1 VSASIILQH
10 DNGVKM
16 KTFFRYF
23 LFLALCSC
31 CYTASVGAAN
41 NVSYVVGNNAGVGPS
56 DQKWKETGPNADIIV
71 KFRYGSGTNNLVFY
85 KPTQLSPTGVSLKW
99 AQLDSA
105 SGGGFLYC
113 NRSGNA
119 SGTPMSIENKMV
131 DSGKSYGGH
140 KLFKT
145 SVPGLYYTLAIS
157 NIWSTYTST
166 DINPS
171 GMYIGDSTEQYFNWR
186 GESEQTLYW
195 SCNNA
200 NSTKK
205 YWAVGGVMQTL
216 TIEFYTDT
224 NFNPTTNQ
232 QVTLSRTDNYLYS
245 FKGYG
250 VGIGINEHS
259 YFLKIDFDLTDII
272 LTNPTCFTA
281 ALSGPTVSGSTVKMG
296 DYSPA
301 QIKNG
306 ATAVPFDI
314 TLQNCIRVRNIETKL
329 MSNKVGSVSKE
340 LLANTL
346 TGNNAA
352 KGVGVLIEG
361 LKNTKSAQM
370 VLKPNDSTSVYK
382 DYETEDDT
390 TGGIYPDKGNGTSQP
405 LHFQATLKQDGN
417 IAIEPGDFKATST
430 FQVTYP

>member
-1 VSASIILQH
+1 
-10 DNGVKM
+10 M

-31 CYTASVGAAN
+31 CYTANVGAAN
-41 NVSYVVGNNAGVGPS
+41 NVSYIVGDNYGVGPGN
-56 DQKWKETGPNADIIV
+56 QKWRDTGPNGDVTV

-85 KPTQLSPTGVSLKW
+85 KPTQLGPTGVSLKW
-99 AQLDSA
+99 EQLDSA

-113 NRSGNA
+113 NRSGTS
-119 SGTPMSIENKMV
+119 SGTPMSIKHKMV

-157 NIWSTYTST
+157 NIWSAYTFT

-171 GMYIGDSTEQYFNWR
+171 GIYIGDATEHFFHWHA
-186 GESEQTLYW
+186 ESEQVLYW
-195 SCNNA
+195 SCDNA
-200 NSTKK
+200 NNKNK
-205 YWAVGGVMQTL
+205 YWAVGGVVQTL

-224 NFNPTTNQ
+224 DFNPTTNQ
-232 QVTLSRTDNYLYS
+232 RVTLLRTDNYLYS
-245 FKGYG
+245 FKGEG

-259 YFLKIDFDLTDII
+259 HYLKIDFDLTDIV

-281 ALSGPTVSGSTVKMG
+281 ALSGPSVSGSTVKMG

-301 QIKNG
+301 QIRNG

-329 MSNKVGSVSKE
+329 KSNKVGSVSKE

-346 TGNNAA
+346 TGNDAA

-370 VLKPNDSTSVYK
+370 VLKPNDATSIYK
-382 DYETEDDT
+382 DYETENDT
-390 TGGIYPDKGNGTSQP
+390 TGGIFPDNGNAGTSQP

>member
-1 VSASIILQH
+1 
-10 DNGVKM
+10 M

-31 CYTASVGAAN
+31 CYTANVGAAN
-41 NVSYVVGNNAGVGPS
+41 NVSYIVGDNYGVGPGN
-56 DQKWKETGPNADIIV
+56 QKWRDTGPNGDVTV

-85 KPTQLSPTGVSLKW
+85 KPTQLGPTGVSLKW
-99 AQLDSA
+99 EQLDSA

-113 NRSGNA
+113 NRSGTS
-119 SGTPMSIENKMV
+119 SGTPMSIKHKMV

-140 KLFKT
+140 KLLKT

-157 NIWSTYTST
+157 NIWSAYTFT

-171 GMYIGDSTEQYFNWR
+171 GIYIGDATEHFFHWHA
-186 GESEQTLYW
+186 ESEQVLYW
-195 SCNNA
+195 SCDNA
-200 NSTKK
+200 NNKNK
-205 YWAVGGVMQTL
+205 YWAVGGVVQTL

-224 NFNPTTNQ
+224 DFNPTTNQ
-232 QVTLSRTDNYLYS
+232 RVTLLRTDNYLYS
-245 FKGYG
+245 FKGEG

-259 YFLKIDFDLTDII
+259 HYLKIDFDLTDIV

-281 ALSGPTVSGSTVKMG
+281 ALSGPSVSGSTVKMG

-301 QIKNG
+301 QIRNG

-329 MSNKVGSVSKE
+329 KSNKVGSVSKE

-346 TGNNAA
+346 TGNDAA

-370 VLKPNDSTSVYK
+370 VLKPNDATSIYK

>member
-1 VSASIILQH
+1 MQH
-10 DNGVKM
+10 GNGVKM

-31 CYTASVGAAN
+31 CYTANVGAAN
-41 NVSYVVGNNAGVGPS
+41 NVSYIVGDNYGVGPGN
-56 DQKWKETGPNADIIV
+56 QKWRDTGPNGDVTV

-85 KPTQLSPTGVSLKW
+85 KPTQLGPTGVSLKW
-99 AQLDSA
+99 EQLDSA

-113 NRSGNA
+113 NRSGTS
-119 SGTPMSIENKMV
+119 SGTPMSIKHKMV

-140 KLFKT
+140 KLLKT

-157 NIWSTYTST
+157 NIWSAYTFT

-171 GMYIGDSTEQYFNWR
+171 GIYIGDATEHFFHWHA
-186 GESEQTLYW
+186 ESEQVLYW
-195 SCNNA
+195 SCDNA
-200 NSTKK
+200 NNKNK
-205 YWAVGGVMQTL
+205 YWAVGGVVQTL

-224 NFNPTTNQ
+224 DFNPTTNQ
-232 QVTLSRTDNYLYS
+232 RVTLLRTDNYLYS
-245 FKGYG
+245 FKGEG

-259 YFLKIDFDLTDII
+259 HYLKIDFDLTDIV

-281 ALSGPTVSGSTVKMG
+281 ALSGPSVSGSTVKMG

-301 QIKNG
+301 QIRNG

-329 MSNKVGSVSKE
+329 KSNKVGSVSKE

-346 TGNNAA
+346 TGNDAA

-370 VLKPNDSTSVYK
+370 VLKPNDATSIYK
-382 DYETEDDT
+382 DYETENDT
-390 TGGIYPDKGNGTSQP
+390 TGGIFPDNGNAGTSQP

>member
-1 VSASIILQH
+1 
-10 DNGVKM
+10 M

-41 NVSYVVGNNAGVGPS
+41 NVSYIVGDNYGVGPGN
-56 DQKWKETGPNADIIV
+56 QKWRDTGPNGDVTV

-85 KPTQLSPTGVSLKW
+85 KPTQLGPTGVSLKW
-99 AQLDSA
+99 EQLDSA

-113 NRSGNA
+113 NRSGTS
-119 SGTPMSIENKMV
+119 SGTPMSIKHKMV

-140 KLFKT
+140 KLLKT

-157 NIWSTYTST
+157 NIWSAYTFT

-171 GMYIGDSTEQYFNWR
+171 GIYIGDATEHFFHWHA
-186 GESEQTLYW
+186 ESEQVLYW
-195 SCNNA
+195 SCDNA
-200 NSTKK
+200 NNKNK
-205 YWAVGGVMQTL
+205 YWAVGGVVQTL

-224 NFNPTTNQ
+224 DFNPTTNQ
-232 QVTLSRTDNYLYS
+232 RVTLLRTDNYLYS
-245 FKGYG
+245 FKGEG

-259 YFLKIDFDLTDII
+259 HYLKIDFDLTDIV

-281 ALSGPTVSGSTVKMG
+281 ALSGPSVSGSTVKMG

-301 QIKNG
+301 QIRNG

-329 MSNKVGSVSKE
+329 KSNKVGSVSKE

-346 TGNNAA
+346 TGNDAA

-370 VLKPNDSTSVYK
+370 VLKPNDATSIYK
-382 DYETEDDT
+382 DYETENDT
-390 TGGIYPDKGNGTSQP
+390 TGGIFPDNGNAGTSQP

>member
-1 VSASIILQH
+1 
-10 DNGVKM
+10 M

-31 CYTASVGAAN
+31 CYTANVGAAN
-41 NVSYVVGNNAGVGPS
+41 NVSYIVGDNYGVGPGN
-56 DQKWKETGPNADIIV
+56 QKWRDTGPNGDVTV

-85 KPTQLSPTGVSLKW
+85 KPTQLGPTGVSLKW
-99 AQLDSA
+99 EQLDSA

-113 NRSGNA
+113 NRSGTS
-119 SGTPMSIENKMV
+119 SGTPMSIKHKMV

-140 KLFKT
+140 KLLKT

-157 NIWSTYTST
+157 NIWSAYTFT

-171 GMYIGDSTEQYFNWR
+171 GIYIGDATEHFFHWHA
-186 GESEQTLYW
+186 ESEQVLYW
-195 SCNNA
+195 SCDNA
-200 NSTKK
+200 NNKNK
-205 YWAVGGVMQTL
+205 YWAVGGVVQTL

-224 NFNPTTNQ
+224 DFNPTTNQ
-232 QVTLSRTDNYLYS
+232 RVTLLRTDNYLYS
-245 FKGYG
+245 FKGEG

-259 YFLKIDFDLTDII
+259 HYLKIDFDLTDIV

-281 ALSGPTVSGSTVKMG
+281 ALSGPSVSGSTVKMG

-301 QIKNG
+301 QIRNG

-329 MSNKVGSVSKE
+329 KSNKVGSVSKE

-346 TGNNAA
+346 TGNDAA
-352 KGVGVLIEG
+352 KGVGVLIGG

-370 VLKPNDSTSVYK
+370 VLKPNDATSIYK
-382 DYETEDDT
+382 DYETENDT
-390 TGGIYPDKGNGTSQP
+390 TGGIFPDNGNAGTSQP

>member
-1 VSASIILQH
+1 
-10 DNGVKM
+10 M

-31 CYTASVGAAN
+31 CYTANVGAAN
-41 NVSYVVGNNAGVGPS
+41 NVSYIVGDNYGVGPGN
-56 DQKWKETGPNADIIV
+56 QKWQDTGPNGDVTV

-85 KPTQLSPTGVSLKW
+85 KPTQLGPTGVSLKW
-99 AQLDSA
+99 EQLDSA

-113 NRSGNA
+113 NRSGTS
-119 SGTPMSIENKMV
+119 SGTPMSIKHKMV

-140 KLFKT
+140 KLLKT

-157 NIWSTYTST
+157 NIWSAYTFT

-171 GMYIGDSTEQYFNWR
+171 GIYIGDATEHFFHWHA
-186 GESEQTLYW
+186 ESEQVLYW
-195 SCNNA
+195 SCDNA
-200 NSTKK
+200 NNKNK
-205 YWAVGGVMQTL
+205 YWAVGGVVQTL

-224 NFNPTTNQ
+224 DFNPTTNQ
-232 QVTLSRTDNYLYS
+232 RVTLLRTDNYLYS
-245 FKGYG
+245 FKGEG

-259 YFLKIDFDLTDII
+259 HYLKIDFDLTDIV

-281 ALSGPTVSGSTVKMG
+281 ALSGPSVSGSTVKMG

-301 QIKNG
+301 QIRNG

-329 MSNKVGSVSKE
+329 KSNKVGSVSKE

-346 TGNNAA
+346 TGNDAA

-370 VLKPNDSTSVYK
+370 VLKPNDATSIYK
-382 DYETEDDT
+382 DYETENDT
-390 TGGIYPDKGNGTSQP
+390 TGGIFPDNGNAGTSQP

>member
-1 VSASIILQH
+1 
-10 DNGVKM
+10 M

-31 CYTASVGAAN
+31 CYTASAGTDDDVG
-41 NVSYVVGNNAGVGPS
+41 YIVGNNYGVGPG
-56 DQKWKETGPNADIIV
+56 DQKWRETGPNGDVTV

-85 KPTQLSPTGVSLKW
+85 KPTQLGPTGVSLKW

-113 NRSGNA
+113 NRSDNS
-119 SGTPMSIENKMV
+119 SGAPMSIEHKMV

-145 SVPGLYYTLAIS
+145 SVLGLYYTLAIS
-157 NIWSTYTST
+157 NIWSTYTYT

-171 GMYIGDSTEQYFNWR
+171 GMYIGDSTSQSFNWR

-200 NSTKK
+200 NSSKK

-224 NFNPTTNQ
+224 DFNPTTNQ
-232 QVTLSRTDNYLYS
+232 RVTLSRTDSYLYS
-245 FKGYG
+245 FKAYNA
-250 VGIGINEHS
+250 GISIKS
-259 YFLKIDFDLTDII
+259 YFLKIDFDLTDIV

-281 ALSGPTVSGSTVKMG
+281 ALSGPSVNGSTVKMG

-301 QIKNG
+301 QIKNS

-329 MSNKVGSVSKE
+329 KSNKVGSVSKE

-346 TGNNAA
+346 TGNDAA

-370 VLKPNDSTSVYK
+370 VLKPNNATSIYK

>member
-1 VSASIILQH
+1 
-10 DNGVKM
+10 M

-31 CYTASVGAAN
+31 CYTANVGAAN
-41 NVSYVVGNNAGVGPS
+41 NVSYIVGDNYGVGPGN
-56 DQKWKETGPNADIIV
+56 QKWRDTGPNGDVTV

-85 KPTQLSPTGVSLKW
+85 KPTQLGPTGVSLKW
-99 AQLDSA
+99 EQLDSA

-113 NRSGNA
+113 NRSGTS
-119 SGTPMSIENKMV
+119 SGTPMSIKHKMV

-140 KLFKT
+140 KLLKT

-157 NIWSTYTST
+157 NIWSAYTFT

-171 GMYIGDSTEQYFNWR
+171 GIYIGDATEHFFHWHA
-186 GESEQTLYW
+186 ESEQVLYW
-195 SCNNA
+195 SCDNA
-200 NSTKK
+200 NNKNK
-205 YWAVGGVMQTL
+205 YWAVGGVVQTL

-224 NFNPTTNQ
+224 DFNPTTNQ
-232 QVTLSRTDNYLYS
+232 RVTLLRTDNYLYS
-245 FKGYG
+245 FKGEG

-259 YFLKIDFDLTDII
+259 HYLKIDFDLTDIV

-281 ALSGPTVSGSTVKMG
+281 ALSGPSVSGSTVKMS

-301 QIKNG
+301 QIRNG

-329 MSNKVGSVSKE
+329 KSNKVGSVSKE

-346 TGNNAA
+346 TGNDAA

-370 VLKPNDSTSVYK
+370 VLKPNDATSIYK
-382 DYETEDDT
+382 DYETENDT
-390 TGGIYPDKGNGTSQP
+390 TGGIFPDNGNAGTSQP

>member
-1 VSASIILQH
+1 
-10 DNGVKM
+10 M
-16 KTFFRYF
+16 KIFFRYF

-41 NVSYVVGNNAGVGPS
+41 NVSYVVGDNYGVGPGN
-56 DQKWKETGPNADIIV
+56 QKWRDTGPNGDVTV

-85 KPTQLSPTGVSLKW
+85 KPTQLGPTGVSLKW
-99 AQLDSA
+99 EQLDSA

-113 NRSGNA
+113 NRSGTS
-119 SGTPMSIENKMV
+119 SGTPMSIKHKMV

-140 KLFKT
+140 KLLKT

-157 NIWSTYTST
+157 NIWSAYTFT

-171 GMYIGDSTEQYFNWR
+171 GIYIGDATEHFFHWHA
-186 GESEQTLYW
+186 ESEQVLYW
-195 SCNNA
+195 SCDNA
-200 NSTKK
+200 NNKNK
-205 YWAVGGVMQTL
+205 YWAVGGVVQTL

-224 NFNPTTNQ
+224 DFNPTTNQ
-232 QVTLSRTDNYLYS
+232 RVTLLRTDNYLYS
-245 FKGYG
+245 FKGEG

-259 YFLKIDFDLTDII
+259 HYLKIDFDLTDIV

-281 ALSGPTVSGSTVKMG
+281 ALSGPSVSGSTVKMG

-301 QIKNG
+301 QIRNG

-314 TLQNCIRVRNIETKL
+314 TLQKCIRVRNIETKL
-329 MSNKVGSVSKE
+329 KSNKVGSVSKE

-382 DYETEDDT
+382 DYETENDT
-390 TGGIYPDKGNGTSQP
+390 TGGIFPDNGNGGTSQP

>member
-1 VSASIILQH
+1 
-10 DNGVKM
+10 
-16 KTFFRYF
+16 
-23 LFLALCSC
+23 
-31 CYTASVGAAN
+31 
-41 NVSYVVGNNAGVGPS
+41 
-56 DQKWKETGPNADIIV
+56 
-71 KFRYGSGTNNLVFY
+71 
-85 KPTQLSPTGVSLKW
+85 
-99 AQLDSA
+99 
-105 SGGGFLYC
+105 
-113 NRSGNA
+113 
-119 SGTPMSIENKMV
+119 MSIEHKMV

-157 NIWSTYTST
+157 NIWSTLTST

-171 GMYIGDSTEQYFNWR
+171 GMYIGDSTSQSFNWR

-200 NSTKK
+200 NSSKK

-224 NFNPTTNQ
+224 DFNPTTNQ
-232 QVTLSRTDNYLYS
+232 RVTLSRTDSYLYS
-245 FKGYG
+245 FKAYNAG
-250 VGIGINEHS
+250 VSIKS
-259 YFLKIDFDLTDII
+259 YFLKIDFDLTDIV

-281 ALSGPTVSGSTVKMG
+281 ALSGPSVSGSTVKMG

-329 MSNKVGSVSKE
+329 KSNKVGSVSKE

-346 TGNNAA
+346 TGNDAA

-370 VLKPNDSTSVYK
+370 VLKPNDATSIYK
-382 DYETEDDT
+382 DYETENDT
-390 TGGIYPDKGNGTSQP
+390 TGGIFPDNGNAGTSQP
-405 LHFQATLKQDGN
+405 LHFQATLKQDCN

>member
-1 VSASIILQH
+1 
-10 DNGVKM
+10 M

-31 CYTASVGAAN
+31 CYTANVGAAN
-41 NVSYVVGNNAGVGPS
+41 NVSYIVGDNYGVGPGN
-56 DQKWKETGPNADIIV
+56 QKWRDTGPNGDVTV

-85 KPTQLSPTGVSLKW
+85 KPTQLGPTGVSLKW
-99 AQLDSA
+99 EQLDSA

-113 NRSGNA
+113 NRSGTS
-119 SGTPMSIENKMV
+119 SGTPMSIKHKMV

-140 KLFKT
+140 KLLKT

-157 NIWSTYTST
+157 NIWSAYTFT

-171 GMYIGDSTEQYFNWR
+171 GIYIGDATEHFFHWHA
-186 GESEQTLYW
+186 ESEQVLYW
-195 SCNNA
+195 SCDNVNNK
-200 NSTKK
+200 NK
-205 YWAVGGVMQTL
+205 YWAVGGVVQTL

-224 NFNPTTNQ
+224 DFNPTTNQ
-232 QVTLSRTDNYLYS
+232 RVTLLRTDNYLYS
-245 FKGYG
+245 FKGEG

-259 YFLKIDFDLTDII
+259 HYLKIDFDLTDIV

-281 ALSGPTVSGSTVKMG
+281 ALSGPSVSGSTVKMG

-301 QIKNG
+301 QIRNG

-329 MSNKVGSVSKE
+329 KSNKVGSVSKE

-346 TGNNAA
+346 TGNDAA

-370 VLKPNDSTSVYK
+370 VLKPNDATSIYK
-382 DYETEDDT
+382 DYETENDT
-390 TGGIYPDKGNGTSQP
+390 TGGIFPDNGNAGTSQP

>member
-1 VSASIILQH
+1 MQH

-31 CYTASVGAAN
+31 CYTANVGAAN
-41 NVSYVVGNNAGVGPS
+41 NVSYIVGDNYGVGPGN
-56 DQKWKETGPNADIIV
+56 QKWRDTGPNGDVTV
-71 KFRYGSGTNNLVFY
+71 KFRYGSGANNLVFY
-85 KPTQLSPTGVSLKW
+85 KPTQLGPTGVSLKW
-99 AQLDSA
+99 EQLDSA

-113 NRSGNA
+113 NRSGTS
-119 SGTPMSIENKMV
+119 SGTPMSIKHKMV

-140 KLFKT
+140 KLLKT

-157 NIWSTYTST
+157 NIWSAYTFT

-171 GMYIGDSTEQYFNWR
+171 GIYIGDATEHFFHWHA
-186 GESEQTLYW
+186 ESEQVLYW
-195 SCNNA
+195 SCDNA
-200 NSTKK
+200 NNKNK
-205 YWAVGGVMQTL
+205 YWAVGGVVQTL

-224 NFNPTTNQ
+224 DFNPTTNQ
-232 QVTLSRTDNYLYS
+232 RVTLLRTDNYLYS
-245 FKGYG
+245 FKGEG

-259 YFLKIDFDLTDII
+259 HYLKIDFDLTDIV

-281 ALSGPTVSGSTVKMG
+281 ALSGPSVSGSTVKMG

-301 QIKNG
+301 QIRNG

-329 MSNKVGSVSKE
+329 KSNKVGSVSKE

-346 TGNNAA
+346 TGNDAA

-370 VLKPNDSTSVYK
+370 VLKPNDATSIYK
-382 DYETEDDT
+382 DYETENDT
-390 TGGIYPDKGNGTSQP
+390 TGGIFPDNGNAGTSQP

>member
-1 VSASIILQH
+1 
-10 DNGVKM
+10 M

-31 CYTASVGAAN
+31 CYTANVGAAN
-41 NVSYVVGNNAGVGPS
+41 NVSYIVGDNYGVGPGN
-56 DQKWKETGPNADIIV
+56 QKWRDTGPNGDVTV

-85 KPTQLSPTGVSLKW
+85 KPTQLGPTGVSLKW
-99 AQLDSA
+99 EQLDSA

-113 NRSGNA
+113 NRSGTS
-119 SGTPMSIENKMV
+119 SGTPMSIKHKMV

-140 KLFKT
+140 KLLKT

-157 NIWSTYTST
+157 NIWSAYTFT

-171 GMYIGDSTEQYFNWR
+171 GIYIGDATEHFFHWHA
-186 GESEQTLYW
+186 ESEQVLYW
-195 SCNNA
+195 SCDNENNK
-200 NSTKK
+200 NK
-205 YWAVGGVMQTL
+205 YWAVGGVVQTL

-224 NFNPTTNQ
+224 DFNPTTNQ
-232 QVTLSRTDNYLYS
+232 RVTLLRTDNYLYS
-245 FKGYG
+245 FKGEG

-259 YFLKIDFDLTDII
+259 HYLKIDFDLTDIV

-281 ALSGPTVSGSTVKMG
+281 ALSGPSVSGSTVKMG

-301 QIKNG
+301 QIRNG

-329 MSNKVGSVSKE
+329 KSNKVGSVSKE

-346 TGNNAA
+346 TGNDAA

-370 VLKPNDSTSVYK
+370 VLKPNDATSIYK
-382 DYETEDDT
+382 DYETENDT
-390 TGGIYPDKGNGTSQP
+390 TGGIFPDNGNAGTSQP

>member
-1 VSASIILQH
+1 MQH

-31 CYTASVGAAN
+31 CYTANVGAAN
-41 NVSYVVGNNAGVGPS
+41 NVSYIVGDNYGVGPGN
-56 DQKWKETGPNADIIV
+56 QKWRDTGPNGDVTV

-85 KPTQLSPTGVSLKW
+85 KPTQLGPTGVSLKW
-99 AQLDSA
+99 EQLDSA

-113 NRSGNA
+113 NRSGTS
-119 SGTPMSIENKMV
+119 SGTPMSIKHKMV

-140 KLFKT
+140 KLLKI

-157 NIWSTYTST
+157 NIWSAYTFT

-171 GMYIGDSTEQYFNWR
+171 GIYIGDATEHFFHWHA
-186 GESEQTLYW
+186 ESEQVLYW
-195 SCNNA
+195 SCDNA
-200 NSTKK
+200 NNKNK
-205 YWAVGGVMQTL
+205 YWAVGGVVQTL

-224 NFNPTTNQ
+224 DFNPTTNQ
-232 QVTLSRTDNYLYS
+232 RVTLLRTDNYLYS
-245 FKGYG
+245 FKGEG

-259 YFLKIDFDLTDII
+259 HYLKIDFDLTDIV

-281 ALSGPTVSGSTVKMG
+281 ALSGPSVSGSTVKMG

-301 QIKNG
+301 QIRNG

-329 MSNKVGSVSKE
+329 KSNKVGSVSKE

-346 TGNNAA
+346 TGNDAA

-370 VLKPNDSTSVYK
+370 VLKPNDATSIYK
-382 DYETEDDT
+382 DYETENDT
-390 TGGIYPDKGNGTSQP
+390 TGGIFPDNGNAGTSQP

>member
-1 VSASIILQH
+1 
-10 DNGVKM
+10 M

-31 CYTASVGAAN
+31 CYTANVGAAN
-41 NVSYVVGNNAGVGPS
+41 NVSYIVGDNYGVGPGN
-56 DQKWKETGPNADIIV
+56 QKWRDTGPNGDVTV

-85 KPTQLSPTGVSLKW
+85 KPTQLGPTGVSLKW
-99 AQLDSA
+99 EQLDSA

-113 NRSGNA
+113 NRSGTS
-119 SGTPMSIENKMV
+119 SGTPMSIKHKMV

-140 KLFKT
+140 KLLKT

-157 NIWSTYTST
+157 NIWSAYTFT

-171 GMYIGDSTEQYFNWR
+171 GIYIGDATEHFFHWHA
-186 GESEQTLYW
+186 ESEQVLYW
-195 SCNNA
+195 SCDNA
-200 NSTKK
+200 NNKNK
-205 YWAVGGVMQTL
+205 YWAVGGVVQTL

-224 NFNPTTNQ
+224 DFNPTTNQ
-232 QVTLSRTDNYLYS
+232 RVTLLRTDNYLYS
-245 FKGYG
+245 FKGEG

-259 YFLKIDFDLTDII
+259 HYLKIDFDLTDIV

-281 ALSGPTVSGSTVKMG
+281 ALSGPSVSGSTVKMG

-301 QIKNG
+301 QIRNG

-329 MSNKVGSVSKE
+329 KSNKVGSVSKE

-346 TGNNAA
+346 TGNDAA

-361 LKNTKSAQM
+361 LK
-370 VLKPNDSTSVYK
+370 
-382 DYETEDDT
+382 
-390 TGGIYPDKGNGTSQP
+390 
-405 LHFQATLKQDGN
+405 TLKVH
-417 IAIEPGDFKATST
+417 KW
-430 FQVTYP
+430 Y

>member
-1 VSASIILQH
+1 
-10 DNGVKM
+10 M

-31 CYTASVGAAN
+31 CYTANVGAAN
-41 NVSYVVGNNAGVGPS
+41 NVSYIVGDNYGVGPGN
-56 DQKWKETGPNADIIV
+56 QKWRDTGPNGDVTV

-85 KPTQLSPTGVSLKW
+85 KPTQLGPTGVSLKW
-99 AQLDSA
+99 EQLDPA

-113 NRSGNA
+113 NRSGTS
-119 SGTPMSIENKMV
+119 SGTPMSIKHKMV

-140 KLFKT
+140 KLLKT

-157 NIWSTYTST
+157 NIWSAYTFT

-171 GMYIGDSTEQYFNWR
+171 GIYIGDATEHFFHWHA
-186 GESEQTLYW
+186 ESEQVLYW
-195 SCNNA
+195 SCDNA
-200 NSTKK
+200 NNKNK
-205 YWAVGGVMQTL
+205 YWAVGGVVQTL

-224 NFNPTTNQ
+224 DFNPTTNQ
-232 QVTLSRTDNYLYS
+232 RVTLLRTDNYLYS
-245 FKGYG
+245 FKGEG

-259 YFLKIDFDLTDII
+259 HYLKIDFDLTDIV

-281 ALSGPTVSGSTVKMG
+281 ALSGPSVSGSTVKMG

-301 QIKNG
+301 QIRNG

-329 MSNKVGSVSKE
+329 KSNKVGSVSKE

-346 TGNNAA
+346 TGNDAA

-370 VLKPNDSTSVYK
+370 VLKPNDATSIYK
-382 DYETEDDT
+382 DYETENDT
-390 TGGIYPDKGNGTSQP
+390 TGGIFPDNGNAGTSQP